1 MDSEGPGAEARRR
14 RRATVEVGQGLRA
27 LSAELTLLNRRVG
40 ARLGLRDI
48 DLDCLDL
55 INAHGPLAPT
65 ALAQRAGL
73 HAATTT
79 GILDR
84 LERAGWISRER
95 DPADRRAYLIHA
107 LRDRNAE
114 LLTLFAGMN
123 SSVQRICADY
133 DEDQLALLADFLR
146 RTAEAGREAAG
157 ELTGP
162 QRDRPAPASPRD
174 SET

>member
-1 MDSEGPGAEARRR
+1 MVSVGSGDGPRRR
-14 RRATVEVGQGLRA
+14 RRVTAEVRQGLRE

-40 ARLGLRDI
+40 TQLGLRDI

-55 INAHGPLAPT
+55 INAHGPLTPT

-95 DPADRRAYLIHA
+95 DPSDRRATLIHA
-107 LRDRNAE
+107 LRERNAE
-114 LLTLFAGMN
+114 LLELFADMN
-123 SSVQRICADY
+123 SSVEEICADY
-133 DEDQLALLADFLR
+133 DETELELLATFLR
-146 RTAEAGREAAG
+146 RTAVAGRDAAG
-157 ELTGP
+157 KLTG
-162 QRDRPAPASPRD
+162 Q
-174 SET
+174 